1 MPTYFKV
8 KRYDDFLTM
17 ARYKDINIAKAIV
30 DAILTNLE
38 TKKRHIH
45 VFEIEVEEEESV
57 YDLTIDRNNFI
68 DALEKNLTHYE
79 KEELYA
85 FNGPDAKEKKYAPG
99 TAEYNQAAA
108 EAKSKR
114 NDINTLE
121 IQIAESKRAAV
132 QTAIQKARDSGNTDE
147 VNRLNEKLAGLNQT
161 INNPKDPKIS
171 GPQFVEGD
179 NFGNTIRQ
187 AGLIVDTD
195 ENGKSVLRASMEGYA
210 ANGSEHFI
218 WSSKGGFQ
226 SKLPGFA
233 SINKVEIRASYN
245 EIEKK
250 ILQDAN
256 SKPGGMQAL
265 FDKLYKS
272 GLIKKQTYD
281 TKAIETS
288 DFTTGLMYALREY
301 SKKVTRD
308 YEVSGIKD
316 PITFDDYLDKQFTP
330 AGPKVEYS
338 SVTTTR
344 DTAASDLDRFFM
356 QYLGT
361 GASKEQ
367 HDEYYKQLR
376 ALEKKAV
383 KTYTT
388 TESSQNVAGE
398 FIDDLD
404 RAELMRKVA
413 GKALDGSDIDTII
426 KGGAGA
432 AQDVNAVISNARKYG
447 IKLSNKDALSYV
459 ANELNLGQGD
469 MKKVNAKILA
479 VAKSTYGNL
488 ADTLSDEVS
497 LRDLSSNYIY
507 NMAEVLELNP
517 QDIDALDPTIQT
529 ALKNNGNKG
538 TMNLTDFDRMLR
550 NDPRWATTKNAREEA
565 SKYAY
570 EVLKDFGLMA

>member
-1 MPTYFKV
+1 MSMFSLYIPPT
-8 KRYDDFLTM
+8 
-17 ARYKDINIAKAIV
+17 
-30 DAILTNLE
+30 
-38 TKKRHIH
+38 
-45 VFEIEVEEEESV
+45 EESKIENSIRGKKSE
-57 YDLTIDRNNFI
+57 LTG
-68 DALEKNLTHYE
+68 
-79 KEELYA
+79 
-85 FNGPDAKEKKYAPG
+85 FNGPESKLKKYPQG
-99 TAEYNQAAA
+99 SKEYNAAA
-108 EAKSKR
+108 KQAQKLRAKIAELEAKLAQSKVGKVEQAR
-114 NDINTLE
+114 
-121 IQIAESKRAAV
+121 QRA
-132 QTAIQKARDSGNTDE
+132 IDSGNTDE
-147 VNRLNEKLAGLNQT
+147 ANRLSEQLTGLYQT

-179 NFGNTIRQ
+179 ELGNVIRQ
-187 AGLIVDTD
+187 LGLRVDTD
-195 ENGKSVLRASMEGYA
+195 DNGKSVLRAGMEGYA
-210 ANGSEHFI
+210 NSGSEHFM
-218 WSSKGGFQ
+218 WGTKGGFK
-226 SKLPGFA
+226 SKLPGFNNT
-233 SINKVEIRASYN
+233 IQNTKVEVGATFN
-245 EIEKK
+245 DIEKK
-250 ILQDAN
+250 ILQNAN

-265 FDKLYKS
+265 FDRLYKS

-308 YEVSGIKD
+308 YEVSGVKD
-316 PITFDDYLDKQFTP
+316 PITFDDYLDKQFTL

-376 ALEKKAV
+376 ALEKKAI

-413 GKALDGSDIDTII
+413 GKALNGSDIDTII

-447 IKLSNKDALSYV
+447 VKLTNKDALSYV
-459 ANELNLGQGD
+459 ANELNAGQSD
-469 MKKVNAKILA
+469 MKRVNAKILA
-479 VAKSTYGNL
+479 VAKSTYNNL

-538 TMNLTDFDRMLR
+538 TMNLTEFDRMLR
-550 NDPRWATTKNAREEA
+550 NDPRWAKTKNAREEA